1 MSNHNP
7 NEKLEPRKYKVS
19 VALAII
25 HGLGGPKAIPKGAVD
40 GKLVNIP
47 ARPRD
52 HNRRTREIS
61 IRVLL
66 VWHRL
71 WQVHAATD
79 GRSGTYLVD
88 GCEEP
93 SEKNPL
99 NRARGLRTGNR
110 HWCIGRVAQGER
122 VSHR

>member
-47 ARPRD
+47 ARPHD
-52 HNRRTREIS
+52 HTQGTREIS
-61 IRVLL
+61 NRALL

-71 WQVHAATD
+71 QQVHTAAD
-79 GRSGTYLVD
+79 GRSGIYLAD

-93 SEKNPL
+93 SEKSL
-99 NRARGLRTGNR
+99 LKRA
-110 HWCIGRVAQGER
+110 
-122 VSHR
+122 